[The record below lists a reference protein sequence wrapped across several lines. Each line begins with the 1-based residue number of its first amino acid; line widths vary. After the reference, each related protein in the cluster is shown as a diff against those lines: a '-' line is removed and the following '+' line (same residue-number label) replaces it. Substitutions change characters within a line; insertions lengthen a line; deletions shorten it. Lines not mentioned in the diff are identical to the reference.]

1 MWTRLTSYSIT
12 FEDEQ
17 IKNPNSAIS
26 INMKTSIRL
35 FLYFLLLVQVSAQ
48 AQTQLSMVHNGINR
62 NYTLYVPPSYSPG
75 SSWPLVFVL
84 HGFTQTAQSIMNYSG
99 FNAIADTA
107 SFIVVYP
114 DGVGNAWNTNSGMS
128 GGSTADDIGYIGALT
143 DTLFAQYG
151 IDTTRVYSCGFSAGG
166 YMSHRLACEST
177 RCYAAIASVA
187 GTMSTGAYAACLP
200 SRPVPVMQIHGTSDF
215 VVSYNGGFGGVSV
228 ADVISKW
235 VSSNSCPATPQVT
248 AMPDLVT
255 TDFSTVE
262 RSVYSPCAGSTEV
275 ILYKVNGGGHQWPGT
290 TALAAGIGTTN
301 RDIDASAEI
310 WNFFRSRSC
319 AATTTTIAEQE
330 AHQVFNVQ
338 ADGMGGFIIKLNEP
352 TDEQVQ
358 FQRMDIA
365 GRKLAEGVFVG
376 SLHLQKQSSDTGVQ
390 LLRMQHAGGL
400 STLRLVFP

>member
-1 MWTRLTSYSIT
+1 V
-12 FEDEQ
+12 DEPL
-17 IKNPNSAIS
+17 INPKSANILYMKNSL
-26 INMKTSIRL
+26 RL
-35 FLYFLLLVQVSAQ
+35 FLYFLLLVQVPAE
-48 AQTQLSMVHNGINR
+48 AQTQLTMVHNGINR
-62 NYTLYVPPSYSPG
+62 NYTLYVPPSFSPG
-75 SSWPLVFVL
+75 SSWPVVFVL

-128 GGSTADDIGYIGALT
+128 GGSTADDIAYIGALT

-166 YMSHRLACEST
+166 YMSHRLACESS

-235 VSSNSCPATPQVT
+235 VSSNTCPPAAQVT

-262 RSVYSPCAGSTEV
+262 RSVYAPCAGSTEV

-290 TALAAGIGTTN
+290 TAIAAGIGTIN
-301 RDIDASAEI
+301 RDIDASAVI

-319 AATTTTIAEQE
+319 VSTTTAVVEQNE
-330 AHQVFNVQ
+330 QQQFSIQ
-338 ADGMGGFIIKLNEP
+338 ADGLGGFIINANDYTVEN
-352 TDEQVQ
+352 VIY
-358 FQRMDIA
+358 QRMDIA
-365 GRKLAEGVFVG
+365 GRKVSEGVFVG
-376 SLHLQKQSSDTGVQ
+376 SLHLQKQSSDSGVQ
-390 LLRMQHAGGL
+390 LVRIQHAGGV
-400 STLRLVFP
+400 STLRLLFP

>member
-1 MWTRLTSYSIT
+1 
-12 FEDEQ
+12 
-17 IKNPNSAIS
+17 
-26 INMKTSIRL
+26 MKKILLL
-35 FLYFLLLVQVSAQ
+35 FLYFLLFVQKPVQ
-48 AQTQLSMVHNGINR
+48 AQTQLTMVHNGITR
-62 NYTLYVPPSYSPG
+62 NYTLYVPPSFSPG
-75 SSWPLVFVL
+75 NSWPLVFVL
-84 HGFTQTAQSIMNYSG
+84 HGFTQTAQAIMSYSG

-107 SFIVVYP
+107 SFIAVYP

-128 GGSTADDIGYIGALT
+128 GGSTADDIGFIGALT

-151 IDTTRVYSCGFSAGG
+151 IDTTRVFSCGFSAGG
-166 YMSHRLACEST
+166 YMSHRLACESP

-228 ADVISKW
+228 ADVVNKW
-235 VSSNSCPATPQVT
+235 VSSNACPTTPQVT

-301 RDIDASAEI
+301 RDINASAEI

-319 AATTTTIAEQE
+319 ASTTTSASEPTELQ
-330 AHQVFNVQ
+330 HFNVQ
-338 ADGMGGFIIKLNEP
+338 ADGMGGFIIVCNSNSAEN
-352 TDEQVQ
+352 VQ
-358 FQRMDIA
+358 YQRMDIA
-365 GRKLAEGVFVG
+365 GRKLSEGAFVG
-376 SLHLQKQSSDTGVQ
+376 SLHLNKQSSDSGVQ
-390 LLRMQHAGGL
+390 LLRLQHTGGL
-400 STLRLVFP
+400 STLRVVFP